1 MRRLIFHGSFLTSQ
15 KVTYAAL
22 LSISVSFS
30 QFDEQ
35 FMGCSDQLMPNQ
47 AVHGEPYRP
56 AAGSAAAHF
65 KDTYRSGD

>member
-22 LSISVSFS
+22 PCISVSFS

-35 FMGCSDQLMPNQ
+35 FMGGR
-47 AVHGEPYRP
+47 V
-56 AAGSAAAHF
+56 AGG
-65 KDTYRSGD
+65 KKKKKN